1 MAMFDD
7 DTKNKLKE
15 ILEGMMNDV
24 NVVYFTQE
32 YECETC
38 KDTRIF
44 LEELS
49 MLSSKIKLNIYDFEK
64 DNDKANSMEIDK
76 IPAIALLDSRN
87 FDQGIRF
94 YGLPGGYEINS
105 FIQGLLEVSGKKD
118 ELPKDILNR
127 INAIKKDIHIMVFVT
142 LACPYC
148 ANAVVNAHRLAME
161 SDKIKADMVESSTF
175 PHLAI
180 KYSVSGVPKIII
192 NEKKEML
199 GAQPIEKFLTAIES
213 I

>member
-1 MAMFDD
+1 MPMFDD

-15 ILEGMMNDV
+15 ILEEMINDV

-44 LEELS
+44 LEEFSLLS
-49 MLSSKIKLNIYDFEK
+49 NKIKLNIYDFEK
-64 DNDKANSMEIDK
+64 DNDKANAMEIDK
-76 IPAIALLDSRN
+76 IPAIALLDSEN
-87 FDQGIRF
+87 IDLGVRF

-105 FIQGLLEVSGKKD
+105 FMRGLLEVSGKKD
-118 ELPKDILNR
+118 ELSKEILNR
-127 INAIKKDIHIMVFVT
+127 ISTIEKDIHIMVFVT

-148 ANAVVNAHRLAME
+148 ANAVINAHRLAIE

-199 GAQPIEKFLTAIES
+199 GAQPIEKFLAAIES

>member
-1 MAMFDD
+1 MPMFDD
-7 DTKNKLKE
+7 DTKSKIKE
-15 ILEGMMNDV
+15 MLEEMINDV

-49 MLSSKIKLNIYDFEK
+49 MLSNKIKLNIYDFEK
-64 DNDKANSMEIDK
+64 DNDKAKSMEIDK

-87 FDQGIRF
+87 FDPGVRF

-105 FIQGLLEVSGKKD
+105 FIRGLLEVSGKKD

-127 INAIKKDIHIMVFVT
+127 INAIAPMPVIRV
-142 LACPYC
+142 
-148 ANAVVNAHRLAME
+148 E
-161 SDKIKADMVESSTF
+161 KI
-175 PHLAI
+175 
-180 KYSVSGVPKIII
+180 
-192 NEKKEML
+192 
-199 GAQPIEKFLTAIES
+199 
-213 I
+213 

>member
-1 MAMFDD
+1 MPIFDD
-7 DTKNKLKE
+7 DTKKKLKE
-15 ILEGMMNDV
+15 VLKEMINDV
-24 NVVYFTQE
+24 NIVYFTQE
-32 YECETC
+32 YECTTC
-38 KDTRIF
+38 KETRDF

-49 MLSSKIKLNIYDFEK
+49 ILSDKIKLNIYDFVK
-64 DNDKANSMEIDK
+64 DNDKAKELEIDK
-76 IPAIALLDSRN
+76 IPAIALLDSKN
-87 FDQGIRF
+87 IDPGIRF

-105 FIQGLLEVSGKKD
+105 FMRGLLEVSGKKD

-127 INAIKKDIHIMVFVT
+127 INAIEKDIHIMVFIT

-148 ANAVVNAHRLAME
+148 ANAVINAHRLALE
-161 SDKIKADMVESSTF
+161 NDKIKADMVESSTF

-192 NEKKEML
+192 NEKKEFL
-199 GAQPIEKFLTAIES
+199 GAQPIEKFLTVIES

>member
-1 MAMFDD
+1 MPMFDD
-7 DTKNKLKE
+7 DTKDKLKE
-15 ILEGMMNDV
+15 ILEGMINDV

-44 LEELS
+44 LEEIS
-49 MLSSKIKLNIYDFEK
+49 MISNKIKLNIYDFEK
-64 DNDKANSMEIDK
+64 DNDKAKAMEIDK
-76 IPAIALLDSRN
+76 IPAIALLDSKN
-87 FDQGIRF
+87 IDPGVRF

-105 FIQGLLEVSGKKD
+105 FMRGLLEVSGKKD

-127 INAIKKDIHIMVFVT
+127 INAIEKDIHIMVFIT

-148 ANAVVNAHRLAME
+148 ANAVINAHRLAIE

-199 GAQPIEKFLTAIES
+199 GEQPIEKFLTAIES